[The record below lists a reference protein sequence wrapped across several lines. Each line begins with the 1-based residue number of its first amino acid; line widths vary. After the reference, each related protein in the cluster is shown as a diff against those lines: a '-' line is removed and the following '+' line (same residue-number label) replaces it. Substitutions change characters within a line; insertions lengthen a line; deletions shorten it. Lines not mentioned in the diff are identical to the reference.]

1 MGGFTIRVLGPFEV
15 SDGDEPVD
23 VAGPQL
29 RAVLAL
35 LVAGAGRV
43 LSVSNLAEQL
53 WGTDTSPNAT
63 QTVRTYISRL
73 RTALPA
79 DLIMTRPPGY
89 ALRLGP
95 DTVDATRF
103 ERLAT
108 AGRQTL
114 RDGQPTVTTELVAAL
129 TLWRGDAYDEFNA
142 IPALRTESA
151 RLDQMRLST
160 LQNRID
166 ADLAAGA
173 GSELV
178 GELEGLTA
186 THPGHERLWGQLM
199 TVLYRTGRATDALAA
214 YRRARKILIE
224 KFGLEPSPALT
235 ETHQRILAQDP
246 RLLTPHTA
254 GHDTTLP
261 EAAGSSP
268 GIAPLLSSNGDR
280 TGLSALGPAGTLPA
294 DTGAFTGRA
303 KEIEQITAAAAVG
316 QVLVVPA
323 VVGMPGVG
331 KTALAVHVA
340 HQLSER
346 FPDGC
351 VFVDLHGHTTGRS
364 PTEPGEVLAGLLTAD
379 GVDPRQLPA
388 GTVARS
394 ALWRARLAGRRA
406 LIVLDNAL
414 DSTQVAPL
422 LPASTGCLV
431 LVTSRRFLGD
441 LPTNA
446 VTVSLDVLTAAEAEQ
461 VFLRLAPRAR
471 AHADLVAELV
481 AACGYL
487 PLAVSLLA
495 RLLNR
500 HRGWTV
506 ADLLTETRTRLLDV
520 AAEHASIR
528 AAFELSYQHLP
539 AARQRFFRQLALHP
553 GPQIEPH
560 AAAALTGVSLDEATG
575 QLDALHA
582 DSLLIEVGY
591 HRYAMHD
598 LIRSYASTLAAHDE
612 AADRRAA
619 MDRLLDCYQH
629 TTSMADARL
638 SRLTRPTATD
648 PKAPDRPDL
657 SYPEGPDQALS
668 WLRIERVNLLACL
681 ASTHD
686 RRRVV
691 ALTAGLTELLRRDGP
706 WTEAL
711 ALHTRAV
718 EAARD
723 LGDTVEHANALNDLA
738 TVRRLSGDYP
748 RAAKDM
754 QLALNI
760 YRQLGNRLGEAHAL
774 TGLGKAL
781 SRTADY
787 AAAAVVVQQAQD
799 VYRDLG
805 DLPGEAG
812 ALVELAIARGMT
824 SNFPGAQQ
832 VLRPALAL
840 YRQLGD
846 RPGQAYTLRMLAT
859 AHCRLGDFT
868 GARELLHL
876 ALDLYRQLGSRS
888 GQALTLT
895 DLGWA
900 LAGTGD
906 YPEAARCL
914 HTALDLHSEL
924 DHRVGQSTALLFLGG
939 ALRRAG
945 NLPDATEALQKAL
958 VLNRDI
964 HNRSGEVWTLNELG
978 TVHQQAG
985 HLDQAIAAH
994 QQALDLAEQLSSPL
1008 DKAQA
1013 LAGFGRCALAR
1024 GQRSEGTTLL
1034 RQALDILQ
1042 QINAGEATEVATE
1055 LAALT

>member
-1 MGGFTIRVLGPFEV
+1 MGAFTIRVLGPLEV
-15 SDGDEPVD
+15 SDGAEPVD

-43 LSVSNLAEQL
+43 LSVSSLVEQL
-53 WGTDTSPNAT
+53 WGLDASPNAG

-73 RTALPA
+73 RSVLPA
-79 DLIMTRPPGY
+79 DLIVTRAPGY

-95 DTVDATRF
+95 EDMVDADQF
-103 ERLAT
+103 ERLAA
-108 AGRQTL
+108 AGRRTL
-114 RDGQPTVTTELVAAL
+114 HDGRPASAATELAAAL
-129 TLWRGDAYDEFNA
+129 RLWDGDAYGEFDA
-142 IPALRTESA
+142 TAALRAEGA
-151 RLDQMRLST
+151 RLDQVRLST
-160 LQNRID
+160 LQDRID
-166 ADLAAGA
+166 ADLAAGT
-173 GSELV
+173 GGELV
-178 GELEGLTA
+178 AELEGLTT

-199 TVLYRTGRATDALAA
+199 TVLYRAGRTADALAA
-214 YRRARKILIE
+214 YRRAREMLIE
-224 KFGLEPSPALT
+224 ESGLEPSPNLA
-235 ETHQRILAQDP
+235 EIHQRLLTQDP
-246 RLLTPHTA
+246 RLLAPRGA
-254 GHDTTLP
+254 VLS
-261 EAAGSSP
+261 EAAPKRDRISLGAP
-268 GIAPLLSSNGDR
+268 GP
-280 TGLSALGPAGTLPA
+280 TGTLPA

-303 KEIEQITAAAAVG
+303 REIEQITAAASHG
-316 QVLVVPA
+316 QVLVIHA
-323 VVGMPGVG
+323 IAGMPGIG

-340 HQLSER
+340 HQLGER

-351 VFVDLHGHTTGRS
+351 VFVDLHGHTVGRS
-364 PTEPGEVLAGLLTAD
+364 PAEPGDVLARLLAAD

-388 GTVARS
+388 GTEARS

-406 LIVLDNAL
+406 LIVLDNAV

-422 LPASTGCLV
+422 LPASAGCLV

-441 LPTNA
+441 LPTDA
-446 VTVSLDVLTAAEAEQ
+446 VAVSLDVLTAAEAEQ
-461 VFLRLAPRAR
+461 MFLRLAPRAG
-471 AHADLVAELV
+471 AHAELVAELV

-495 RLLNR
+495 RLLSR

-506 ADLLTETRTRLLDV
+506 ADLLTETRTRLLDLT
-520 AAEHASIR
+520 AEHASVK
-528 AAFELSYQHLP
+528 AAFDLSYQHLP

-553 GPQIEPH
+553 GTGVEPN
-560 AAAALTGVSLDEATG
+560 AAAALAGTGLGEATG
-575 QLDALHA
+575 LLDALHA

-598 LIRSYASTLAAHDE
+598 LIRTYASTLAAHDE
-612 AADRRAA
+612 AGDRGAA
-619 MDRLLDCYQH
+619 TVRLLDFYQH
-629 TTSMADARL
+629 ATSAANARL
-638 SRLTRPTATD
+638 SRLTRSTTAE
-648 PKAPDRPDL
+648 PGPGLDL
-657 SYPEGPDQALS
+657 PYPAGPDQALS
-668 WLRIERVNLLACL
+668 WLRTERANLLACL

-686 RRRVV
+686 PHRIV

-706 WTEAL
+706 WTDAVT
-711 ALHTRAV
+711 LHTRAV
-718 EAARD
+718 QAAVD
-723 LGDTVEHANALNDLA
+723 LGDKLEHANALDDLA

-748 RAAKDM
+748 AAVRDM
-754 QLALNI
+754 RLALDI
-760 YRQLGNRLGEAHAL
+760 HRQLDNRLGEANAL

-781 SRTADY
+781 CRTADY
-787 AAAAVVVQQAQD
+787 AAAAVLVEQARN

-824 SNFPGAQQ
+824 SDFPGAQQ

-846 RPGQAYTLRMLAT
+846 HPGQAYALRMLAT

-906 YPEAARCL
+906 FPEAARCL
-914 HTALDLHSEL
+914 RTALDLHSEL

-945 NLPDATEALQKAL
+945 DLPGATEALRKAL

-978 TVHQQAG
+978 TVHRLAGNLNQAMT
-985 HLDQAIAAH
+985 AH
-994 QQALDLAEQLSSPL
+994 QQALELAEQVHSPL

-1013 LAGFGRCALAR
+1013 LAGFGRCALAL
-1024 GQRSEGTTLL
+1024 GQRNEGTTQL
-1034 RQALDILQ
+1034 REALDILQ
-1042 QINAGEATEVATE
+1042 RINAGEATEVAAE